1 MICYSYSHITLNT
14 EFNMLGLPEFD
25 FDDSDHGSAQS
36 TPSPQNQQFQTLVP
50 FKTQSSSTYHPS
62 LRKKK
67 WVEKPSSQICQ
78 STLEKSW
85 SLQAELAQQRPVSV
99 LTQHPSES
107 NIIANKV
114 AGTLLQQVWKVVI
127 VCHVWS
133 FFCVPVTAF
142 NLIEHYYFSV
152 CC

>member
-1 MICYSYSHITLNT
+1 MNIYILKDRNSYCSS
-14 EFNMLGLPEFD
+14 GVPEFD

-36 TPSPQNQQFQTLVP
+36 TPSPQNQQFQTLMP
-50 FKTQSSSTYHPS
+50 FKPQSSSTYHPS

-67 WVEKPSSQICQ
+67 WLEKPPPQICQ

-85 SLQAELAQQRPVSV
+85 SLQAELAQHRPMSV

-114 AGTLLQQVWKVVI
+114 AGTLLQQVR
-127 VCHVWS
+127 CHK
-133 FFCVPVTAF
+133 CHCLHI
-142 NLIEHYYFSV
+142 NLFIFIAGYLIDGAMKFVKE
-152 CC
+152 